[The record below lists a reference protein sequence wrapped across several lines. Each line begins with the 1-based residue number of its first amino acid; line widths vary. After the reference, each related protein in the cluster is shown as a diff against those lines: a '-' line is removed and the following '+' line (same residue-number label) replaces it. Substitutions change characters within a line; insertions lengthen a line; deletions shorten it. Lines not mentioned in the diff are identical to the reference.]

1 MPPLRGSESAGD
13 GAEGLRRP
21 ALGRLPVRTV
31 ERLHAVLAGD
41 PVTEGMVLTFIGV
54 RYGARNLY
62 FLPTNVAEQAL
73 KRQADF
79 IRAVKRHCE
88 PELPF

>member
-1 MPPLRGSESAGD
+1 MRTNSLDS
-13 GAEGLRRP
+13 LLTKP
-21 ALGRLPVRTV
+21 ASGRLRVSVV
-31 ERLHAVLAGD
+31 EQLHTAIGGD

-54 RYGARNLY
+54 RYAARNLF
-62 FLPTNVAEQAL
+62 FLPANVAEQVL
-73 KRQADF
+73 KRPADF